1 MSFGFSVGD
10 FVGTAQLAF
19 NLYTYC
25 YKVARDAP
33 QEFKLLVAELGTMHM
48 SIELLARESM
58 DPESTLM
65 CGGEDRVRMMHEMLG
80 RVKVTLGELQK
91 HADKYKKLGDS
102 RSSLG
107 KAWAQFKWSV
117 DAADLDSLRNKV
129 SDSRALLMKTPQVR
143 NMWLI
148 FYSWFTTMGS

>member
-19 NLYTYC
+19 NLYKYC

-33 QEFKLLVAELGTMHM
+33 PEFKLLVTELATMHM
-48 SIELLARESM
+48 SIELLAGEAK

-80 RVKVTLGELQK
+80 RVKVTLGQLQK
-91 HADKYKKLGDS
+91 HANKYKRLGDS
-102 RSSLG
+102 RSSLR

-129 SDSRALLMKTPQVR
+129 SDSTALLMGIPQVGKI
-143 NMWLI
+143 WLNS
-148 FYSWFTTMGS
+148 YS